1 MNASP
6 NYEKIGLLTVAGVFL
21 IYFLVSGA
29 IL

>member
-6 NYEKIGLLTVAGVFL
+6 NYEKIGLLAVAGVFL